1 MSLAFRAV
9 SLVRDGRFLLRDV
22 TWEVGARE
30 RWVLLGENGSGKT
43 TIVRLASGYLHPT
56 SGEVEILGHLLGRVD
71 LRRLRERIGVAS
83 SSLHQM
89 LRPGIATVDVV
100 MTAKYAALEAWWH
113 SYDDADRRRA
123 IELLE
128 QLGIGRL
135 ADREFGTLSS
145 GEQQRVQ
152 LARTLMSSPDLLL
165 LDEPT
170 ARLDLGGRERFVASL
185 AALVADPATPP
196 TVLVTHHV
204 DEIPPGFTHALLLRG
219 GEVVAAGPIEDTLT
233 SEALSAC
240 FALLLRL
247 EHRDGRWMA
256 WATSG

>member
-1 MSLAFRAV
+1 
-9 SLVRDGRFLLRDV
+9 
-22 TWEVGARE
+22 
-30 RWVLLGENGSGKT
+30 
-43 TIVRLASGYLHPT
+43 
-56 SGEVEILGHLLGRVD
+56 
-71 LRRLRERIGVAS
+71 
-83 SSLHQM
+83 M

-100 MTAKYAALEAWWH
+100 ITAKHAALEAWWH
-113 SYDDADRRRA
+113 TYDDADRGRA
-123 IELLE
+123 LELLE
-128 QLGIGRL
+128 QLAIGRL

-219 GEVVAAGPIEDTLT
+219 GEVVAAGPIDETLT
-233 SEALSAC
+233 SDALSAC
-240 FALLLRL
+240 FDLPLRL
-247 EHRDGRWMA
+247 EHRDGRWAA
-256 WATSG
+256 WATTG